1 VPRDIEVAEEV
12 VEKVVA
18 NTEVVMKGL
27 LRLIILEKR
36 EPDIHVLVR
45 DHIPRV
51 SIIIID
57 VKNTTIYVNIQ
68 YTI

>member
-1 VPRDIEVAEEV
+1 MPRDIEVAEEV

>member
-1 VPRDIEVAEEV
+1 MLRDIEVAEV
-12 VEKVVA
+12 VERVVA
-18 NTEVVMKGL
+18 NTEVVMRDL
-27 LRLIILEKR
+27 LRLITLEKR
-36 EPDIHVLVR
+36 ELDIHVLAR

>member
-1 VPRDIEVAEEV
+1 MLRDIEVAEV
-12 VEKVVA
+12 VERVVA
-18 NTEVVMKGL
+18 NTEVVMRDL
-27 LRLIILEKR
+27 LRLITLEKR
-36 EPDIHVLVR
+36 ELDTHVLAR

>member
-1 VPRDIEVAEEV
+1 MPRDIEVAEV
-12 VEKVVA
+12 VERVVA
-18 NTEVVMKGL
+18 SMEAAMKGL

-36 EPDIHVLVR
+36 ELDIHVLAH

-57 VKNTTIYVNIQ
+57 V
-68 YTI
+68 

>member
-1 VPRDIEVAEEV
+1 MPRDIEVAEV

-18 NTEVVMKGL
+18 NTEVVVMKGL

-57 VKNTTIYVNIQ
+57 VKNTTIYVDIQ